1 MVFIVPFNFIED
13 VFGNNSGRVAIIF
26 TISFFIVDGLIDVK
40 GGTVGLVCALQ
51 F

>member
-1 MVFIVPFNFIED
+1 MVFSVPFNFIED
-13 VFGNNSGRVAIIF
+13 VFRNNSGRATIIF
-26 TISFFIVDGLIDVK
+26 TTSLFIVDGLFDVK